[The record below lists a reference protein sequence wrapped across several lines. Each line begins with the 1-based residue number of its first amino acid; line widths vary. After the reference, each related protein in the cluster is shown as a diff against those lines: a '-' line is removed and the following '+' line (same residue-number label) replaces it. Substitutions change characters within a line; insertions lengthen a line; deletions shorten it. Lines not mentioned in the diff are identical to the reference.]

1 MGPGKQQRHQDDHAG
16 SRRTGVRGKRRYGR
30 RLPRADC
37 RDHDRGGGFIGGLV
51 TASALVLVL
60 LAFDIKTLR
69 QILPIDYKQM
79 TAVGMLISVLTAS
92 GALLFNKPFFTHA
105 HGYFNLPLFGK
116 TSLHTAMLF
125 DLGVYL
131 VVVGVT
137 MTIIQTIGESD

>member
-1 MGPGKQQRHQDDHAG
+1 MNNPIKKHTNDVILESSTTFITFIIFLFAVYLFFAG
-16 SRRTGVRGKRRYGR
+16 HYT
-30 RLPRADC
+30 P
-37 RDHDRGGGFIGGLV
+37 GGGFIGGLV